1 MNKIIIKCFLIAFSI
16 APFLFSQ
23 TTQIDNEIAL
33 DSTITKEI
41 VSGLTYKRILNLHD
55 SLSANV
61 IEIDLNKNIFF
72 IDARKAG
79 NKMGDR
85 EKTSSMVKRFQ
96 EPGQT
101 VLAAINADFFNIR
114 TGENE
119 NNLVIDGKIA
129 KGVSI
134 TDSPYDTYN
143 NVHSQFAVTFNNK
156 PLIEKFNFNGEIV
169 YGTKTL
175 KINRVNSFADS
186 NSITLYN
193 NYQGEATPSVPNNWR
208 IEELEL
214 QPVGQN
220 GDTVI
225 CIKGQKIYENGG
237 NIIPLDNYI
246 LSINNSMIEKFN
258 HWVVD
263 KDTLKI
269 LLDFTHHI
277 DSIRTLVGGWPR
289 IIEDGINLFAI
300 KDSVEG
306 TFYKFSAVKH
316 PRSGIGFSKDS
327 TKIYLVT
334 VDGRQES
341 MSGMSLKEFADFMIS
356 QGSYQALNLD
366 GGGSTTMVLN
376 GEVVNSPSDSDGER
390 KVGNCLVISI
400 NK

>member
-41 VSGLTYKRILNLHD
+41 VNGLTYKRILNLHD

-237 NIIPLDNYI
+237 NKIPQDNYI

-258 HWVVD
+258 HWVGD

-269 LLDFTHHI
+269 LLDFT
-277 DSIRTLVGGWPR
+277 PP
-289 IIEDGINLFAI
+289 
-300 KDSVEG
+300 
-306 TFYKFSAVKH
+306 Y
-316 PRSGIGFSKDS
+316 
-327 TKIYLVT
+327 
-334 VDGRQES
+334 
-341 MSGMSLKEFADFMIS
+341 
-356 QGSYQALNLD
+356 
-366 GGGSTTMVLN
+366 
-376 GEVVNSPSDSDGER
+376 
-390 KVGNCLVISI
+390 
-400 NK
+400 